1 MSTYNI
7 TTVLNNCTADAEN
20 PTTIES
26 DGTAELE
33 FTALSGFPFNSF
45 KATADNAKTELVLS
59 TDKKTATVT
68 LSEATDDVA
77 LTVEAEIEDNDIN
90 DSYVVKN
97 GVLYRIFNGRT
108 VCKWNSRWC
117 RENL

>member
-7 TTVLNNCTADAEN
+7 IATLVNCTADAEN

-45 KATADNAKTELVLS
+45 KATAENATAALVLS
-59 TDKKTATVT
+59 DDKKTATIT
-68 LSEATDDVA
+68 LSEASDDVL

-90 DSYVVKN
+90 DSYVVKD
-97 GVLYRIFNGRT
+97 GVLYRVFNGRT
-108 VCKWNSRWC
+108 ICKWNPRWC
-117 RENL
+117 REDL

>member
-1 MSTYNI
+1 MATYNI
-7 TTVLNNCTADAEN
+7 KTTLVNCTADAEN

-45 KATADNAKTELVLS
+45 EVTADKATAALVLS
-59 TDKKTATVT
+59 DDKKTATVT
-68 LSEATDDVA
+68 LSEATAKVT
-77 LTVEAEIEDNDIN
+77 LTVKAEIEDSDIN
-90 DSYVVKN
+90 DSYVVKD

-108 VCKWNSRWC
+108 ICKWDSRWC